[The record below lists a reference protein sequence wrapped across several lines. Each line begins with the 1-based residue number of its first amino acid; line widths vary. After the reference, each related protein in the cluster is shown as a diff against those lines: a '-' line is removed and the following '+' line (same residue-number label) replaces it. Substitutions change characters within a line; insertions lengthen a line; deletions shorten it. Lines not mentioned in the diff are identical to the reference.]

1 MIAVQNME
9 KLVPLKNE
17 ALDNPLKFV
26 EKLQRGEEF
35 DFPIP
40 QVVCEVCAAAFSYF
54 LYEINA

>member
-1 MIAVQNME
+1 ME